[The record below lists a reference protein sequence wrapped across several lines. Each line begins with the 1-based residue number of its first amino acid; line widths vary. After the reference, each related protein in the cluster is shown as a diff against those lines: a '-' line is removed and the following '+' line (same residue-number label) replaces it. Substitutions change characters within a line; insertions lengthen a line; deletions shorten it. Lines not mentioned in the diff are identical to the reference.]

1 MEGSCSQ
8 SEGNTLVMGS
18 DLDFTRGTGAIESDG
33 EPAGGVCGVCGGGGC
48 GCMGMAREG
57 SFKLK
62 PSRAST
68 QKGRRASSPAAPMA
82 PAMWLLASVS
92 TRALSRVPSC
102 NSRGVLAD
110 LVFFMVAVVDES
122 GEPRRVVSTGDI
134 AGDMMGEI
142 GKKGGA
148 MDGDDAEW
156 QREGSVEARLMA
168 SSMELL
174 LLLDT
179 LFLTMGH
186 RRPRQRLPEW

>member
-1 MEGSCSQ
+1 MEEGSCSQ
-8 SEGNTLVMGS
+8 SGGNTLVMGS

-33 EPAGGVCGVCGGGGC
+33 EPAGGVCGVCGGGGG

-57 SFKLK
+57 LFKLK

-92 TRALSRVPSC
+92 TRVRSIVPSC
-102 NSRGVLAD
+102 SSRGVLLLLAD

-122 GEPRRVVSTGDI
+122 GEPRRVVSTGDS
-134 AGDMMGEI
+134 AGDMLGEI

-148 MDGDDAEW
+148 IDGDDAE
-156 QREGSVEARLMA
+156 
-168 SSMELL
+168 
-174 LLLDT
+174 
-179 LFLTMGH
+179 
-186 RRPRQRLPEW
+186 